1 MTKSF
6 ASTLALTLCTLAAS
20 SAMAASVPSTAQ
32 KTYAFTDLI
41 SPQAFARVESDK
53 TRAEVRAEMALK
65 RTESTPVA
73 FTDLITPKAFAKPVS
88 TKSRQDV
95 INELV
100 AAKKAERVDVLALI
114 SGFEG

>member
-20 SAMAASVPSTAQ
+20 SAMAASVPSTVSKAF
-32 KTYAFTDLI
+32 TFTDLI
-41 SPQAFARVESDK
+41 NPQAFARVESDK
-53 TRAEVRAEMALK
+53 TRAEVRAEMAVK
-65 RTESTPVA
+65 RADSAPVA
-73 FTDLITPKAFAKPVS
+73 FTDLISPKAFANPVA

-95 INELV
+95 VNEMV
-100 AAKKAERVDVLALI
+100 QAKNAERVNVLAMI